1 MSRLEDERKGSFLL
15 VSLVSAR
22 DTHKLLD
29 DSLDELG
36 EVESLVR
43 LAVPD
48 VFTEDG
54 NDLGIGLGVEMV
66 PSLDENKLE
75 LLV

>member
-1 MSRLEDERKGSFLL
+1 
-15 VSLVSAR
+15 
-22 DTHKLLD
+22 
-29 DSLDELG
+29 
-36 EVESLVR
+36 VR

-66 PSLDENKLE
+66 SSLDENKLE